1 MNRALG
7 GDEITALLGN
17 NTKIL
22 RYKDLFGYRTI
33 EQVLGK
39 EGNAVILYPNDMSD
53 INYGHWTAVFYSVN
67 DKNEPVIE
75 FFDPYGICVDNELK
89 VGNIKYPNYL
99 SALLAKS
106 RFPIEYNDLGFQK
119 LSNNIA
125 TCGRH
130 VVTRLRHSNI
140 SINNYLQ
147 LLTKY
152 TKYIN
157 THQLK
162 GKAKKIKNFDE
173 LVVFLTE

>member
-7 GDEITALLGN
+7 GDELTALLQG

-22 RYKDLFGYRTI
+22 RYKDLFKYKTI

-39 EGNAVILYPNDMSD
+39 EGNAIILYPDKQND

-67 DKNEPVIE
+67 DNNDTVIE

-89 VGNIKYPNYL
+89 VAGVNYPNYL
-99 SALLAKS
+99 SHLLSKT

-119 LSNNIA
+119 LAHNIA

-130 VVTRLRHSNI
+130 VVTRLRHANL
-140 SINNYLQ
+140 SINNYMA
-147 LLTKY
+147 LLDKY
-152 TKYIN
+152 MRYIN
-157 THQLK
+157 SHQLK
-162 GKAKKIKNFDE
+162 NKKKLKNFDE
-173 LVVFLTE
+173 LVVYLTE